1 MVADVDV
8 VVDDALDVGLQWT
21 RLFRSILLGKYGSIV
36 YSGCDRKTRRCATGS
51 RRDEN
56 MVINKLGGQS
66 KTAVAWCCF

>member
-36 YSGCDRKTRRCATGS
+36 YSGCDRKMRR
-51 RRDEN
+51 
-56 MVINKLGGQS
+56 
-66 KTAVAWCCF
+66 